1 MCRAGDQFESKGC
14 QAEEFSLTRGRV
26 SLLFYT
32 GFQLIGQGLLPT
44 LWGAICLTQC
54 TNLSPKLIQKCPHRN
69 TQNNVW
75 LSIWAPHIHQVDTN
89 QPSHNLYSHFFTIT
103 PDETQSFFVPRAS
116 QNAQALYIHLT
127 QLIFSAVG
135 TSGVSSNSPDQD
147 ENLVLEPSFELQW
160 QYSFHNHILVYF
172 TYN

>member
-1 MCRAGDQFESKGC
+1 MLHLWTFPQEFVKDTSKEEVHAILEAGNSKMCRAGDQFESKGC

-103 PDETQSFFVPRAS
+103 PDET
-116 QNAQALYIHLT
+116 
-127 QLIFSAVG
+127 
-135 TSGVSSNSPDQD
+135 
-147 ENLVLEPSFELQW
+147 
-160 QYSFHNHILVYF
+160 
-172 TYN
+172 